1 MRIHAIHFHEKDAT
15 MNHDVFSRTET
26 TDPEISPSQYNVVLG
41 LTVLWGFLV
50 NYAMVRYIDPA
61 LVRSIDFRLFL
72 IGYFVLCFL
81 GIYIFKKSTNPLVSF
96 FGYNLVVI
104 PFGFV
109 LNIIISQYDPTL
121 VLDAIQVTGVVTLAM
136 LVLGTLYPAFFAS
149 IIRPITIILIITIIV
164 ELVLVLFFHRSLEII
179 DWIVAIVFCGYI
191 GYDWGRANRIP
202 KTVDNAVDSAAS
214 IYMDIINLFVR
225 ILRIMGRK
233 R

>member
-1 MRIHAIHFHEKDAT
+1 MK
-15 MNHDVFSRTET
+15 HDVFSRTET
-26 TDPEISPSQYNVVLG
+26 TEQEISPSQYNLVIG

-50 NYAMVRYIDPA
+50 NYGMVKYIDPV
-61 LVRSIDFRLFL
+61 LVRSIDFRLFI
-72 IGYFVLCFL
+72 IGYFLLCFL
-81 GIYIFKKSTNPLVSF
+81 GIYIFKKSTNPLISF
-96 FGYNLVVI
+96 IGYNLVVI

-109 LNIIISQYDPTL
+109 LNIIISQYSPTL

-136 LVLGTLYPAFFAS
+136 LILGTIYPAFFKS
-149 IIRPITIILIITIIV
+149 IIRPITIILILTIIV
-164 ELVLVLFFHRSLEII
+164 ELVMVLFFHRSIEII

-225 ILRIMGRK
+225 ILRIMGR
-233 R
+233 RR